1 MPKGP
6 QGQKRPA
13 DAIARAV
20 MIGRIATGEIG
31 DILPSNRRSSGIAGA
46 AARAANVTE
55 ERRKQIAKAA
65 SNARWSNQNE
75 HGKGAL

>member
-20 MIGRIATGEIG
+20 MVARIATGEIE
-31 DILPSNRRSSGIAGA
+31 DVLPSNRRNSGVAGA
-46 AARAANVTE
+46 AARAASVSE
-55 ERRKQIAKAA
+55 ERRQQIAKVAA
-65 SNARWSNQNE
+65 AARWSNENE